1 MTLQEKIVKMNKNKN
16 KKGKKHASSDKKTH
30 KAANSMIQT
39 EVSKPDANNK
49 LLKKQLDMVSNEI
62 EGTKGQKVQSLASSK
77 AKDDP
82 DLYKDDPFNN
92 PDVSL

>member
-16 KKGKKHASSDKKTH
+16 KKGKKHTSSDKKIH

-39 EVSKPDANNK
+39 EVSKPDMNNK

-62 EGTKGQKVQSLASSK
+62 EGTKG
-77 AKDDP
+77 
-82 DLYKDDPFNN
+82 
-92 PDVSL
+92 